1 MPRKSTPPPE
11 DPTAEGTNPVDDRTR
26 ERQRLIEDI
35 AWLLARW
42 FDRRRPSE
50 ESDRHLEPETPV
62 PWVILASAIGVVLA
76 RRQKAGRPI
85 VGV

>member
-11 DPTAEGTNPVDDRTR
+11 ERTDEGTDPVDDRTR

-42 FDRRRPSE
+42 LDRRHPSAE
-50 ESDRHLEPETPV
+50 F
-62 PWVILASAIGVVLA
+62 
-76 RRQKAGRPI
+76 GRPPRAQGPGP
-85 VGV
+85 VGDHGAWDQGRIGP

>member
-11 DPTAEGTNPVDDRTR
+11 DPTDEGTNPVDDRTR

-42 FDRRRPSE
+42 LDRRRPSA
-50 ESDRHLEPETPV
+50 ES
-62 PWVILASAIGVVLA
+62 
-76 RRQKAGRPI
+76 GRPPRARGPGP
-85 VGV
+85 VGDPGECDQGRISP